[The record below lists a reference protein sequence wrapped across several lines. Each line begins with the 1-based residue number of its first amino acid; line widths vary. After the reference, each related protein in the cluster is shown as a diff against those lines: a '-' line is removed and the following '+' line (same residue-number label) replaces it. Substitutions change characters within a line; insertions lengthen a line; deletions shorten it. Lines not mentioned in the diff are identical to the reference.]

1 MKGQRCIKRSAPL
14 GLVLPR
20 SAGNTLKFQ
29 RDNKA
34 PYVFQGGSD
43 GIGEPR
49 WLRLMCVQT
58 TARRCPLT
66 TLPAGNLFLFKIWVN
81 SRRYTSPRASSN
93 TVGPEH
99 VFNFHAL
106 NFKCGPFWHIL
117 AVHDKEKKK
126 EKERK
131 KMCHKSSERA
141 PLLLETFKTT
151 CVRFNIHGACTRYK
165 SEIISCKCKVWLIN
179 TDIQHT

>member
-1 MKGQRCIKRSAPL
+1 MYNWYLPKGAAWSLYPGRMKGQHCIKRSAPL
-14 GLVLPR
+14 GLVLPH

-43 GIGEPR
+43 GIGEPG

-81 SRRYTSPRASSN
+81 SRRYTSLRASSN

-117 AVHDKEKKK
+117 AVHDKDKKK
-126 EKERK
+126 KKRKGKEENVSQVK
-131 KMCHKSSERA
+131 W
-141 PLLLETFKTT
+141 T
-151 CVRFNIHGACTRYK
+151 CFFTSGDVQNNVR
-165 SEIISCKCKVWLIN
+165 
-179 TDIQHT
+179 